1 MGIFISMYI
10 AMPVVVLFSLLF
22 PKDKRNGF
30 ICIGCFLIL
39 WLIQALRDVSIG
51 IDLESYIP
59 FFENSPSRGVFDYY
73 NNNFEKGYQLFNS
86 LIAIYLTDNPNV
98 FLAIVSTCTLI
109 PVSVIFYR
117 YSRNV
122 FISFTVYSALILY
135 HFSFSG
141 LRQALAIGI
150 IVISYYFIVDR
161 KPLWF
166 TISVILAMFFHSSAV
181 FFIVAYPLCNWI
193 KMSNKQYL
201 FIAIIAIV
209 CLFFLRPLA
218 ESLMLV
224 FFPEGRYAGYL
235 SHEVTMSYNFMILL
249 LVVFLMTFLAR
260 GINIERYRILLQNGD
275 SYFMLEL
282 ALDIK
287 RQTKAKLMVFN
298 TEGYYLFKHN
308 YYSADTGFWNK
319 SLFKI
324 YKRLYNGWFR
334 KLMKNVSYSI
344 YGNELLKADCDI
356 AFNTDKSDVIYTSS
370 ELVFDRAKFENKIPT
385 FSYLGNLGLDR
396 HKSLIEIGEML
407 QFINCNYYLDVYGQ
421 SPNNEIRD
429 CLLSSKGIRFQG
441 LVEYEKVKE
450 IIRKSDILFH
460 VENQANKW
468 LVELKYAFSA
478 KIADSIASGKL
489 FILYASDSI
498 ACAKYILDSK
508 AGAYVRNKDE
518 LIEVLTT
525 VISVKAYRDK
535 ILDNAEKVALENHN
549 KDNNSKRMHALVC
562 NVVLNS

>member
-1 MGIFISMYI
+1 MTHYPRIL
-10 AMPVVVLFSLLF
+10 VLSNNSFSLSNSNGRTLGSLF
-22 PKDKRNGF
+22 HGWPKDRIAQFCVSSDGADFDVCNNYYCITDGDVMHSLLTLRAAPRHNLKNGSKINSNRQGGYIRHRKTSFKMLCRNTAW
-30 ICIGCFLIL
+30 IL
-39 WLIQALRDVSIG
+39 GLWKGKEFWSWVDTFCPDVI
-51 IDLESYIP
+51 
-59 FFENSPSRGVFDYY
+59 
-73 NNNFEKGYQLFNS
+73 
-86 LIAIYLTDNPNV
+86 
-98 FLAIVSTCTLI
+98 
-109 PVSVIFYR
+109 
-117 YSRNV
+117 
-122 FISFTVYSALILY
+122 
-135 HFSFSG
+135 
-141 LRQALAIGI
+141 
-150 IVISYYFIVDR
+150 
-161 KPLWF
+161 
-166 TISVILAMFFHSSAV
+166 M
-181 FFIVAYPLCNWI
+181 
-193 KMSNKQYL
+193 
-201 FIAIIAIV
+201 
-209 CLFFLRPLA
+209 
-218 ESLMLV
+218 
-224 FFPEGRYAGYL
+224 
-235 SHEVTMSYNFMILL
+235 
-249 LVVFLMTFLAR
+249 
-260 GINIERYRILLQNGD
+260 LQNGD

-308 YYSADTGFWNK
+308 YYSADTGFWDK

-344 YGNELLKADCDI
+344 YGNELLKADYDI

-468 LVELKYAFSA
+468 LVELKYAFST